1 MTTSIMGAT
10 ALPSPKMGT
19 GQGASTLAETS
30 NPAQEFVLWL
40 FDLGPNG
47 WTEMNTD
54 INGQNN
60 GFNGWR
66 LANDVTGIAYV
77 DFTTGHERCQT

>member
-1 MTTSIMGAT
+1 
-10 ALPSPKMGT
+10 
-19 GQGASTLAETS
+19 
-30 NPAQEFVLWL
+30 
-40 FDLGPNG
+40 
-47 WTEMNTD
+47 MNTD